1 MTFTPEHFTVWA
13 EIPVTD
19 MDKAMAF
26 YTAVTEAAFDM
37 EPDAPMPMA
46 NFRTAPDTM
55 GVAGHLYPGKPAG
68 NGQGPTVH
76 LAVPV
81 TAEEAMARVEAAGGK
96 VVSPV
101 IEIPPGRFFYAHDLD
116 GNSVG
121 FFERR

>member
-1 MTFTPEHFTVWA
+1 MTYAPEHFTVWT

-26 YTAVTEAAFDM
+26 YSAVTGAVFDM
-37 EPDAPMPMA
+37 EDNAPNPMA
-46 NFRTAPDTM
+46 NFRTADPGK
-55 GVAGHLYPGKPAG
+55 GVSGHLYPGKPAG

-76 LAVPV
+76 LAIPV
-81 TAEEAMARVEAAGGK
+81 TAEEAMSRVEKAGGK